1 MKKVPFFKKTIAPSH
16 LEKISVAISS
26 GHLTYGATTQAL
38 ENEFKNKFNFKEVI
52 ATNSATSALH
62 LALLGLDIKRGDKV
76 VVPTNTYNATAMAC
90 HYVGAE
96 VVFCDIEL
104 DNYNLCPKALREI
117 LVSNEIRAVIMVH
130 LAGRVSSVS
139 AINELKNEYKF
150 FLIEDC
156 AHAFYSKSNNAFVGA
171 HNNLSDM
178 SVFSFHPNKVLGSV
192 EGGLLVSANPALS
205 KKLKLLKN
213 SGINRDFKD
222 PEAGYATWLYDVE
235 SLGYKYAMNNVC
247 ATLVL
252 EELKNLE
259 DEYQQRKKIVTHYLE
274 SFKNISD
281 IKMLDYDFKIHNENF
296 HLFIIRTPKRNELAK
311 FLENKEIE
319 CSLHYRPLH
328 LHSYWKKEGEV
339 NLPKAEIY
347 YREALSLPLYPGLS
361 FEDQNYVI
369 DSVKEFFN

>member
-1 MKKVPFFKKTIAPSH
+1 MKKVPFFKKTITPSH

-26 GHLTYGATTQAL
+26 GQLTYGAATQKL
-38 ENEFKNKFNFKEVI
+38 ENEFKDQFNFKEVI

-62 LALLGLDIKRGDKV
+62 LALLGLDIKKGDKV

-104 DNYNLCPKALREI
+104 ENYNLCPKALREI
-117 LVSNEIRAVIMVH
+117 LISNDIRAVIMVH
-130 LAGRVSSVS
+130 LGGRVSNVY

-178 SVFSFHPNKVLGSV
+178 SVFSFHPNKVLGSI
-192 EGGLLVSANPALS
+192 EGGLLVNSNPALS

-222 PEAGYATWLYDVE
+222 PEFGSASWLYDVE

-259 DEYQQRKKIVTHYLE
+259 NEYQQRKKIIIHYYE

-281 IKMLDYDFKIHNENF
+281 IKMLDYDFKTHNENF

-311 FLENKEIE
+311 FLENKGIE

-328 LHSYWKKEGEV
+328 LHTYWKKEGEV
-339 NLPKAEIY
+339 NLPQAQIY
-347 YREALSLPLYPGLS
+347 YKEALSLPLYPDLS

-369 DSVKEFFN
+369 DSVKNFFN